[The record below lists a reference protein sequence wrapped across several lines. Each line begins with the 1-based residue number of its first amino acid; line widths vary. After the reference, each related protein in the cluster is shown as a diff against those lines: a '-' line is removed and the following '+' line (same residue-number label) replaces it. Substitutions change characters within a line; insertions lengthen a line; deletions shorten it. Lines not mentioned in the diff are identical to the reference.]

1 MKLFVDGG
9 CNGPVLLRVID
20 SSYGGKIEKFTELDL
35 LLFYP
40 PWLFLFYWAAEGYD
54 WGGWGFCG
62 GSFDYL
68 IFCLLKY
75 Y

>member
-40 PWLFLFYWAAEGYD
+40 PWLFLFY
-54 WGGWGFCG
+54 
-62 GSFDYL
+62 
-68 IFCLLKY
+68 
-75 Y
+75 